1 MARLIPPGLPCRNY
15 IIELSVGCCPRS
27 PKDARVE
34 VLLSLRMRE
43 QQARVTGVI
52 IDFKVFS
59 HYQEKVNVVRLRFG
73 RDITTEN
80 EETIEEPCR
89 VRKVID
95 ANEVGGKV
103 LPPRTPTSEARDHFR
118 ERHAVNAWR

>member
-1 MARLIPPGLPCRNY
+1 
-15 IIELSVGCCPRS
+15 
-27 PKDARVE
+27 
-34 VLLSLRMRE
+34 MRE

-103 LPPRTPTSEARDHFR
+103 LPPRIATTEARDHFR